1 MKPPRGAERKL
12 LGNVPSATAMLDR
25 FLHHAEIIAIT
36 GRSYRLRDRGEK
48 EAAPREKAGA
58 KAEKPD
64 GPKDPT

>member
-1 MKPPRGAERKL
+1 
-12 LGNVPSATAMLDR
+12 MLDR